1 MTEENKVTIS
11 LEKYEEMKNKIERL
25 ERENLEKTIYKT
37 HPVDWVIFSFLVL
50 GMLMFMNYVR

>member
-1 MTEENKVTIS
+1 MEENKVTIS
-11 LEKYEEMKNKIERL
+11 LTTYEEMKDKIARL

-37 HPVDWVIFSFLVL
+37 HPIDWVMFAVIWF